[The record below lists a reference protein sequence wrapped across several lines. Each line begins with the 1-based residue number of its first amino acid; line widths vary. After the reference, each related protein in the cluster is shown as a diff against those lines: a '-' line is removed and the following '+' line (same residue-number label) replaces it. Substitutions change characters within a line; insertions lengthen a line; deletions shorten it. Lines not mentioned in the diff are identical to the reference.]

1 MAVRDVVQAAA
12 GNTPAGDLAAAI
24 DFDGTNDYLSRS
36 SDMTGNADGK
46 TFTFSCWVWSD
57 TTSSKCIYSNRN
69 PDNGFQVFLSNGSQ
83 ITVYA
88 KNSSGTAILSGGN
101 PSSTQIAKNTWCHV
115 LISIDLTSTSNRYIY
130 INDENRT
137 SDYPWSTYTND
148 NIDFTQSDHTIAN
161 RPTGSALID
170 GRLSNV
176 FLDYTY
182 RDLSVTNNRRL
193 FITED
198 GKPAG
203 GQAGL
208 NPIMYMPLDD
218 PEDIGYNAG
227 TGGNFTVNGVM
238 ARSGRG
244 PNQDNTVASYFA
256 SNDYLSNSIGLSG
269 SAWTISFIYKNY
281 ETTNTAITGIVA
293 SSTYTN
299 GQLTVLNVESDK
311 ISFGFYEP
319 TGGKYWQ
326 VDLLKANGMDLTIQK
341 TYHITMS
348 CDFSDVTKTKCYV
361 NGVLFSHYT
370 NGAWNSGTLSFST
383 SLQINNDTSNSRATR
398 ANVIGELY
406 INPVYTDLATSNPFW
421 DSDLNKPVSLR
432 KVIEDT
438 GITPA
443 IALPMLASNPGL
455 NLGTGGNFTVT
466 SGPYTGARGAS
477 ETITR
482 TAKFNGTSNYL
493 TRGNTLSNSSA
504 VTMAFVFR
512 PGTTTEQQH
521 IFTVNQD
528 GGDLYFKAR
537 YWYNSGIGIGPR
549 IDFNGKNSSA
559 ATAMEVVTSNS
570 SQYNPGNWMVVLFSV
585 NGSTGSTRLYV
596 NGVSASLGTNYN
608 NGQAIAM
615 NQNNTHIGVQR
626 SSGGTYY
633 QFLKGELGALYV
645 NSGTYIDFSQ
655 ESNRLKFVD
664 GLGYPT
670 DWATLIEDET
680 IATPEV
686 FVPFSNS
693 SNFGE
698 NLGTGGDFTVA
709 NTPTVG
715 PDASF

>member
-1 MAVRDVVQAAA
+1 MSKLAKVLQAAA
-12 GNTPAGDLAAAI
+12 GNAGDVIGPAAAI
-24 DFDGTNDYLSRS
+24 DFDGASDYLRRT
-36 SDMTGNADGK
+36 SDFTGNADGK
-46 TFTFSCWVWSD
+46 TFTFSAWFYA
-57 TTSSKCIYSNRN
+57 TAGNQTIYSSYQSRFNIRTE
-69 PDNGFQVFLSNGSQ
+69 GTYLR
-83 ITVYA
+83 IRAT
-88 KNSSGTAILSGGN
+88 NSFEDVLLAAYPNVPL
-101 PSSTQIAKNTWCHV
+101 NTWCHI
-115 LISIDLTSTSNRYIY
+115 LISVNLANTSQRHIY
-130 INDENRT
+130 INDVSYTNF
-137 SDYPWSTYTND
+137 STYVD
-148 NIDFTQSDHTIAN
+148 GSIDFTETQHYIGASNSDQIYK
-161 RPTGSALID
+161 IK

-176 FLDYTY
+176 FLDHTY

-198 GKPAG
+198 GKPAD

-208 NPIMYMPLDD
+208 SPIMYMPLDD
-218 PEDIGYNAG
+218 PEDIGNNAG
-227 TGGNFTVNGVM
+227 TGGDFTVNGVM

-269 SAWTISFIYKNY
+269 SAWTISFIYKNH
-281 ETTNTAITGIVA
+281 ETANTAITGIVA

-299 GQLTVLNVESDK
+299 GQLTVLNNESDK
-311 ISFGFYEP
+311 IVFGFYEP

-326 VDLLKANGMDLTIQK
+326 VDLLKANGMDLTVQK

-455 NLGTGGNFTVT
+455 NLGTDGNFTVT
-466 SGPYTGARGAS
+466 SGPYTGARGPS

-512 PGTTTEQQH
+512 PGTTTEQQE
-521 IFTVNQD
+521 IFTINAA
-528 GGDLYFKAR
+528 GGSDYIR
-537 YWYNSGIGIGPR
+537 VVYWYNSGIGVGPR
-549 IDFNGKNSSA
+549 ISFFGYNSSA
-559 ATAMEVVTSNS
+559 VTSMEVTTSNS

-608 NGQAIAM
+608 NGQVLAM
-615 NQNNTHIGVQR
+615 NQNNTNIGAKR
-626 SSGGTYY
+626 NSGNLAYSS
-633 QFLKGELGALYV
+633 FLQGELGALYV

-655 ESNRLKFVD
+655 EANRLKFVD
-664 GLGYPT
+664 ALGYPT
-670 DWATLIEDET
+670 DWSTLIEDGT

-686 FVPFSNS
+686 FVPLSNP

-715 PDASF
+715 SDASF